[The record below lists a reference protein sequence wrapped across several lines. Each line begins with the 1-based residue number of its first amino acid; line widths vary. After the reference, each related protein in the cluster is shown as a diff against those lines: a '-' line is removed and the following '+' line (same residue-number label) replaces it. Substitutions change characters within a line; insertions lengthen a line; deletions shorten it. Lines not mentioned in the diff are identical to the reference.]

1 MTDEELA
8 NQGRILLGLYKFLA
22 EDRNTASYDVEDH
35 NLCTAV
41 IETQSGISNTFI
53 SYSNPSRLSK
63 ELRESYEIV
72 QDVPEDQKLINIG
85 GMAGLHTEIRL
96 LNYIYAHNKMP
107 SGFYTIHLFST
118 RTVCGT
124 CKNCIDQVRTY
135 FAPKNIGVKYYS
147 LQSEKT
153 IVLENLYDDEE
164 CRIIDIIN
172 N

>member
-8 NQGRILLGLYKFLA
+8 NQGRILLGLYNFLA

-107 SGFYTIHLFST
+107 SG
-118 RTVCGT
+118 T

>member
-1 MTDEELA
+1 MTNEELA
-8 NQGRILLGLYKFLA
+8 NQGRILLGLYAFLA

-41 IETQSGISNTFI
+41 IETPSGISKTFI
-53 SYSNPSRLSK
+53 SYSNPSCLSDEVK
-63 ELRESYEIV
+63 KNYEIV
-72 QDVPEDQKLINIG
+72 QDVPEGQKLINIG

-96 LNYIYAHNKMP
+96 LNYIYAHNEMP
-107 SGFYTIHLFST
+107 SGFFIIHLFST

-124 CKNCIDQVRTY
+124 CKKCIDQVRAY

-147 LQSEKT
+147 LKSEKP
-153 IVLENLYDDEE
+153 IVLDNLYDDEE

>member
-1 MTDEELA
+1 
-8 NQGRILLGLYKFLA
+8 
-22 EDRNTASYDVEDH
+22 
-35 NLCTAV
+35 
-41 IETQSGISNTFI
+41 
-53 SYSNPSRLSK
+53 
-63 ELRESYEIV
+63 
-72 QDVPEDQKLINIG
+72 
-85 GMAGLHTEIRL
+85 
-96 LNYIYAHNKMP
+96 MP